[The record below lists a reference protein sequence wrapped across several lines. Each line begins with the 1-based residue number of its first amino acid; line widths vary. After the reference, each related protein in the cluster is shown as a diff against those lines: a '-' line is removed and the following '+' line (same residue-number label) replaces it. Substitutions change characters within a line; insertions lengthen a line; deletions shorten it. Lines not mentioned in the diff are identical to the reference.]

1 MPRILWLAL
10 IAVGSASAT
19 SVFGS
24 PQQPQTAAPV
34 AAPAVK
40 ATTSKSWIGR
50 YAEYEEFLRTAEIEK
65 TETMDVGVL
74 GIKRAYFKPGGLAR
88 RAALRS
94 IRPGRYDGF
103 FESYRSEI
111 AAYKLDRLL
120 ELDMV
125 PPTVERRYDGET
137 VSLQLWGED
146 LKMLKEVQEK
156 KLGPKIPSEVGA
168 YTFQLRR
175 QKVFHNLTGNLD
187 PNQGNIM
194 FDPVWNVVLADFSR
208 AFTATRK
215 LVFEIGRPN
224 GINTI
229 DRPFFDRVKMLDRDT
244 LSRELGDF
252 VEGAGAIDA
261 ILLRRDDIVR
271 GLERL
276 AKEKGENQV
285 FVR

>member
-1 MPRILWLAL
+1 MPRVLWLAL
-10 IAVGSASAT
+10 LAVCSASAA
-19 SVFGS
+19 SVLESF
-24 PQQPQTAAPV
+24 QQPEAATPV
-34 AAPAVK
+34 AAPAVR
-40 ATTSKSWIGR
+40 ATTSKVWIGR

-65 TETMDVGVL
+65 TETMKVGVL
-74 GIKRAYFKPGGLAR
+74 GIKRAYFKPGGLAS
-88 RAALRS
+88 RAGLRN
-94 IRPGRYDGF
+94 IRPGRYDGY

-125 PPTVERRYDGET
+125 PPTVERRYNGET

-146 LKMLKEVQEK
+146 LLMLGEVLEQ
-156 KLGPKIPSEVGA
+156 KLGPKTPSEIGA
-168 YTFQLRR
+168 YTSQLRR

-208 AFTATRK
+208 AFTNTRK
-215 LVFEIGRPN
+215 LVFEIGEPSGVN
-224 GINTI
+224 AI
-229 DRPFFDRVKMLDRDT
+229 DRPFFDRVKALDRDT

-252 VEGAGAIDA
+252 IEGAGALDA

-271 GLERL
+271 GIERL
-276 AKEKGENQV
+276 AKERGEDKV
-285 FVR
+285 FVP